1 MADDAPQSAEEM
13 AASLA
18 EYKEQLAQV
27 EALLAADPANA
38 EFLDVKAS
46 LEEVIALT
54 EDLVATAA
62 APPPSAP
69 PPPPP
74 PPPAPAPESAAHFA
88 ALDTSVDGAACQVRR
103 GGEAGGV
110 WVDAVMRGALHDGRI
125 RVTLVRGGG
134 DGDDDDAA
142 PPGASSEHIDV
153 APEDVRAAPD
163 PEPSPDDPAARI
175 AAAPLD
181 GARRDDLRGGDDADD
196 ARRPD
201 HHPSSEADAAAGTTL
216 EAGDHLR
223 GPSAAGADDAET
235 YRGVPAPKRLKVMG
249 DVTEFRAREL
259 PKKLAIDPGDD
270 AATRERK
277 RKQIKAFKGK
287 ERMRE
292 KDAEQNAKRSDWQSF
307 QAKVGGKKKTGF
319 MSKKIGDKAKSMFS
333 NR

>member
-1 MADDAPQSAEEM
+1 M
-13 AASLA
+13 
-18 EYKEQLAQV
+18 
-27 EALLAADPANA
+27 
-38 EFLDVKAS
+38 
-46 LEEVIALT
+46 
-54 EDLVATAA
+54 
-62 APPPSAP
+62 
-69 PPPPP
+69 
-74 PPPAPAPESAAHFA
+74 
-88 ALDTSVDGAACQVRR
+88 
-103 GGEAGGV
+103 
-110 WVDAVMRGALHDGRI
+110 DAVMRGALHDGRI
-125 RVTLVRGGG
+125 RVTLVGGGGGG
-134 DGDDDDAA
+134 DDA
-142 PPGASSEHIDV
+142 PTPGASSEHIDV

-201 HHPSSEADAAAGTTL
+201 HPSSEADDAAAGTTL

>member
-54 EDLVATAA
+54 EDLVATAG

-69 PPPPP
+69 PPPP
-74 PPPAPAPESAAHFA
+74 APESSAHFA

-125 RVTLVRGGG
+125 RVTLVRGDG
-134 DGDDDDAA
+134 DGGDDDAA
-142 PPGASSEHIDV
+142 PGASSEHIDV

-196 ARRPD
+196 ARHPG
-201 HHPSSEADAAAGTTL
+201 HPSSEADAAAGTSL

-223 GPSAAGADDAET
+223 SPSGAGADDAET

>member
-74 PPPAPAPESAAHFA
+74 PAPESAAHFA

-125 RVTLVRGGG
+125 RVTLVGGGGG
-134 DGDDDDAA
+134 DDDA
-142 PPGASSEHIDV
+142 PTPGASSEHIDV

-181 GARRDDLRGGDDADD
+181 GARRDDLRAANDDADD
-196 ARRPD
+196 ARHPG
-201 HHPSSEADAAAGTTL
+201 HPSSEADAAAGTSL

-223 GPSAAGADDAET
+223 SPSAAGADDAET

-270 AATRERK
+270 PATRERK